1 MPFRSPMR
9 PGICSNARGAS
20 LYARPL
26 DAERLEFSG
35 AEVQVAAAG
44 AMFSVSHQGSI
55 VYRPEHVSTSRLT
68 WFDRDGR
75 RAGTV
80 GEAGPYQQLVLSPRG
95 RRAIVVRGDTET
107 GDLWDANLA
116 TGVFSRLTTDPAL
129 DTDPSLSPD
138 ERAIAFT
145 SFRTER
151 SAVFLKDLVSGTEN
165 PLVRLDRD
173 VMVDQWTPD
182 GRFVVFRTN
191 GKAVYAAPVSG
202 DRTPRR
208 LAEMPFTEDEVHVS
222 PNGRWVA
229 FDSDESGRWELYVAA
244 FPTFT
249 AKRQISNAGGV
260 QPQWRADGA
269 ELFYLQLD
277 RSMMSVRLEARTDL
291 TAGAPVKLF
300 PTPIVPVPDQPQFG
314 VTVDGQRFL
323 ALERAEDAASFT
335 FLLNA
340 LNAQSAGGSTRV
352 Q

>member
-1 MPFRSPMR
+1 MQSS
-9 PGICSNARGAS
+9 CGATLRQVIWGRES
-20 LYARPL
+20 R
-26 DAERLEFSG
+26 DRRL
-35 AEVQVAAAG
+35 
-44 AMFSVSHQGSI
+44 
-55 VYRPEHVSTSRLT
+55 
-68 WFDRDGR
+68 
-75 RAGTV
+75 
-80 GEAGPYQQLVLSPRG
+80 
-95 RRAIVVRGDTET
+95 
-107 GDLWDANLA
+107 
-116 TGVFSRLTTDPAL
+116 SRLTTDPAL

-151 SAVFLKDLVSGTEN
+151 SAVFVKDLVSGTES
-165 PLVRLDRD
+165 PLVRFDRD

-191 GKAVYAAPVSG
+191 GKAIYAAPVRG

-208 LAEMPFTEDEVHVS
+208 LADTPFTEDEVHVS

-229 FDSDESGRWELYVAA
+229 FDSDESGRWEVYVAA

-277 RSMMSVRLEARTDL
+277 RSMMSVRLEARPDS

-300 PTPIVPVPDQPQFG
+300 PTPIAPVPDQPQFG
-314 VTVDGQRFL
+314 VTADGQRFSRSN
-323 ALERAEDAASFT
+323 EPRKRRASR
-335 FLLNA
+335 
-340 LNAQSAGGSTRV
+340 SC
-352 Q
+352 